1 MAVNSEDIQKVEE
14 LLRSDADVNQQD
26 EYGWTALHQAAG
38 KGNLDLV
45 RMLVEKGADLLK
57 ADKEQR
63 NAYAVAL
70 AAGRVDVAAYLQDV
84 MKEITGEKTPR
95 KPRPYCKAYYL
106 QDLRKYPDW
115 SENKISGKS
124 NGQGNGDDRNL
135 SADSIVFI
143 HQDHTVTASMW
154 HDEDVI
160 FNVTNPDWIDFCSRE
175 LGFKVP
181 GDLELIA

>member
-84 MKEITGEKTPR
+84 MKEITGERRQENRDLIVRLITCKT
-95 KPRPYCKAYYL
+95 
-106 QDLRKYPDW
+106 
-115 SENKISGKS
+115 SENTLTGQRTKS
-124 NGQGNGDDRNL
+124 AVSR
-135 SADSIVFI
+135 
-143 HQDHTVTASMW
+143 TV
-154 HDEDVI
+154 
-160 FNVTNPDWIDFCSRE
+160 
-175 LGFKVP
+175 KVMVMIEIYP
-181 GDLELIA
+181 LIA